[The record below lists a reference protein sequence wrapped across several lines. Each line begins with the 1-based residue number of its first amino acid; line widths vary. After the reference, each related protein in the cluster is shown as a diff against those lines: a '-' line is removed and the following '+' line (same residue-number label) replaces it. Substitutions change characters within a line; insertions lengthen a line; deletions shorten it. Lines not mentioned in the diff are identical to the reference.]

1 LRASLSR
8 AEKIIP
14 VVMPV
19 RFIKQVS
26 REAPM
31 TLELPQAATH
41 CAPSKASCGTTN
53 STVEPPDRNI
63 CAPEI
68 CQQRYTMTNPKWFGR
83 TPKPYSAATFCTR
96 EAPLAGAVA
105 GAACAAVIAKHLNLR
120 SVWFG
125 CHHPVSTAVVVGRPS
140 RACHV
145 TVPEIPSS
153 ATVLVLYSTN
163 LEGPSS
169 SRGSH
174 HTVQFLFLLHRA
186 VPEFHEAPYLPY

>member
-1 LRASLSR
+1 MRASLSR

-105 GAACAAVIAKHLNLR
+105 GAACAAVIAKHLVL
-120 SVWFG
+120 SWFG
-125 CHHPVSTAVVVGRPS
+125 CHHPVTVPVTAVS
-140 RACHV
+140 
-145 TVPEIPSS
+145 EIPSS
-153 ATVLVLYSTN
+153 ATRTVRVQVLLYSYYT
-163 LEGPSS
+163 GKGQAPRQQQGISS
-169 SRGSH
+169 YGSMSLSI
-174 HTVQFLFLLHRA
+174 TSCGS
-186 VPEFHEAPYLPY
+186 